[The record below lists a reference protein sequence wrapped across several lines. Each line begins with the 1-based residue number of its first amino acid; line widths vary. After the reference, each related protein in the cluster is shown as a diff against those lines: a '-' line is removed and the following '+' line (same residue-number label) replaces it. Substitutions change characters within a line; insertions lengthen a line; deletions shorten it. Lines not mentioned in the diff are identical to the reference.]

1 MTTGSLLPL
10 PIEGVLPALRAALA
24 QHRAA
29 LLTAP
34 PGAGKTTRVPLALL
48 GEPWLG
54 SQRVLMLEPR
64 RLAARAAASR
74 MALSLGQTIGE
85 AVGYRIRHDTKVG
98 PTTRVEVVTEGILTR
113 MVQHDPSLQGFG
125 CVIFDEFHER
135 SLHADLGLALSLEAQ
150 RLFRPDLR
158 LLVMSATLDCAAVT
172 KLLQDAPVVASEG
185 RSYPVEVLYLERPV
199 TGPPEQEVAACVGRV
214 LRDDSGSLLVFLPGM
229 AEIRRVQRRLEEAQ
243 LGPAVTI
250 APLHGDL
257 SQAEQD
263 RAIAPSPPGQRKI
276 VLATSIAETSL
287 TIDGVRVVIDVGLLR
302 VPRYDPRSGLARL
315 ETIRVTKDSSEQR
328 CGRAGRTE
336 AGRCYR
342 LWTQAEHQALLPRR
356 PPEIL
361 DADLTSLVL
370 ELAVWGVANPAELSW
385 LDPPPAGAVAQA
397 RELLRQLG
405 ALDARDAATA
415 HGRRMAELGLHPRLA
430 HMIIAA
436 QAMQAGD
443 VACDVAALLTER
455 DLARFPAG
463 RHQADLRLRLD
474 LLHGRHNQAE
484 TSTVDRAAL
493 HRARQLSEHWRR
505 QLRLPAER
513 PRRTT
518 SEEPSVGVLLAYA
531 YPDRIAQRVP
541 GPTSASARYRLAN
554 GRGAAF
560 AGPDVLASHAYL
572 VIAELDGSDEWGR
585 ITRAAPLE
593 WDELERH
600 CAARIEDVDFVEW
613 DARREAVL
621 ARRQRRL
628 GQLVLLD
635 QGLPNPDESLIRGA
649 LLTALRREGLT
660 RLSWTSEQE
669 QWRARVALL
678 RRAGGTHSDWPDV
691 SDEAL
696 LARIEEWLG
705 PELVRLSRL
714 DQVAR
719 VDLTP
724 PLRRLLTGKQQQA
737 LERLAPTHLAV
748 PTGSRIRLDYASGER
763 PVLAVRLQ
771 ELFGCRETPRVADG
785 AVPVVIH
792 LLSPAGRPVQVTQ
805 DLARFWATSYRD
817 VRKELRG
824 RYPKHHWPE
833 DPLTAAPT
841 RRAKRPGEREQS

>member
-10 PIEGVLPALRAALA
+10 PIDAVLPALRSALV
-24 QHRAA
+24 QGRAA

-48 GEPWLG
+48 NESWLG
-54 SQRVLMLEPR
+54 EQRILMLEPR

-74 MALSLGQTIGE
+74 MASSLGQAIGE
-85 AVGYRIRHDTKVG
+85 TVGYRIRHDTKVG
-98 PTTRVEVVTEGILTR
+98 PRTRVEVVTEGILTR
-113 MVQHDPSLQGFG
+113 LLQHDPSLQGYG

-135 SLHADLGLALSLEAQ
+135 SLQADLGLALSLEAQ

-172 KLLQDAPVVASEG
+172 TLLQDAPVVVSEG
-185 RSYPVEVLYLERPV
+185 RSYPVEVCYLNRPLAG
-199 TGPPEQEVAACVGRV
+199 TLEQEVAACVGRA
-214 LRDDSGSLLVFLPGM
+214 LRDDTGSLLVFLPGM
-229 AEIRRVQRRLEEAQ
+229 AEIRRVERRLEEAR

-250 APLHGDL
+250 APLHGEL
-257 SQAEQD
+257 SQSEQD
-263 RAIAPSPPGQRKI
+263 RAIAPSPPGKRKI

-287 TIDGVRVVIDVGLLR
+287 TIDGVRVVIDAGWLR
-302 VPRYDPRSGLARL
+302 VPRFDPRSGLTRL
-315 ETIRVTKDSSEQR
+315 DTIRVTKDSAEQR

-342 LWTQAEHQALLPRR
+342 LWTQIEHQTLLSRR

-370 ELAVWGVANPAELSW
+370 ELAVWGVANLAELSW
-385 LDPPPAGAVAQA
+385 LDPPPAGAVAHA
-397 RELLRQLG
+397 RELLRELG
-405 ALDARDAATA
+405 ALDARGAATA

-436 QAMQAGD
+436 QTMGAGEL
-443 VACDVAALLTER
+443 ACDVAAVLTER
-455 DLARFPAG
+455 DLARFPIG
-463 RHQADLRLRLD
+463 RQQADLRLRLD
-474 LLHGRHNQAE
+474 VLHGRSRQVE
-484 TSTVDRAAL
+484 TSMVDRAAL
-493 HRARQLSEHWRR
+493 HRARQLTEHWRR
-505 QLRLPAER
+505 QLRLPVDR
-513 PRRTT
+513 PGGTP
-518 SEEPSVGVLLAYA
+518 SEELSIGALLAFA
-531 YPDRIAQRVP
+531 YPDRIAQRVS
-541 GPTSASARYRLAN
+541 GAASASAKYRLAN
-554 GRGAAF
+554 GRGAGF
-560 AGPDVLASHAYL
+560 VGPDALASHAYL
-572 VIAELDGSDEWGR
+572 VIAELDGSDEWAR
-585 ITRAAPLE
+585 IVRAAPVE
-593 WDELERH
+593 SDELERY
-600 CAARIEDVDFVEW
+600 CSALIEDVDFVEW
-613 DARREAVL
+613 DPRKEAVL

-628 GQLVLLD
+628 GQLVLSD
-635 QGLPNPDESLIRGA
+635 QGLPNPDESLIRSA
-649 LLTALRREGLT
+649 LFAAVRREGLM
-660 RLSWTSEQE
+660 RLKWTPEHE
-669 QWRARVALL
+669 QWRARVAML
-678 RRAGGTHSDWPDV
+678 RRVGGPHSDWPDI

-705 PELVRLSRL
+705 PELVGLTRL

-719 VDLTP
+719 VDLGQ

-737 LERLAPTHLAV
+737 LERLAPSHLSV

-771 ELFGCRETPRVADG
+771 ELFGCRETPSVAGG

-833 DPLTAAPT
+833 DPLAAAPT
-841 RRAKRPGEREQS
+841 RRAKRPGEREQT